1 MEIKIEK
8 RRIPDMVQVLDYI
21 NKEKRW
27 ITVKEIQVK
36 FKVSYSQ
43 TMSKKLMKLYKFGF
57 IELKEVKNMY
67 LIRKK

>member
-1 MEIKIEK
+1 MEDKIII
-8 RRIPDMVQVLDYI
+8 RVPDMVQVLEYI
-21 NKEKRW
+21 EKEKRW
-27 ITVKEIQVK
+27 ITVRELQLR

-67 LIRKK
+67 LIRRK